1 MWYQFIF
8 ENLHFA
14 INLSLS
20 LVFFAAF
27 WLHFDAWIGRKT
39 VKEFVRVIG
48 YLLLSLS
55 FIVTAGHIETTIL
68 PATPIKIDLYN
79 IFLFLTRFFGYVSLI
94 GSYLLDPLVPKP
106 NQNTETSHA
115 FIPVWISIPFFTIA
129 AFAYPILASTIA
141 FLSLKRSTLGLENHL
156 KPIALAF
163 FLLAISE
170 LLSLGFLLQNTT
182 NSNIYAIVAPFG
194 VLWILQNII
203 LAVAA
208 AVTAKWVFGYLL
220 KRFQSQLFI
229 LFTSMIVVVFVIT
242 TIAFT
247 ALLLHNLESDKLKHL
262 ESDVHILAYT
272 IDSKKA
278 EILSD
283 AQVVSYNPEVQKAIV
298 DGDKKGLKILVT
310 SLLIAKKQAILTVVS
325 KDGVVL
331 ARGDNPDKIGD
342 SLSSDP
348 LVKKALRGSSASNV
362 ITRDSVVAPIVSIRS
377 ASPIKVGNTIVG
389 AVIVGTDIDNT
400 FVDGVKKA
408 TKLDSSIYADDIRSA
423 TTYISPDGKSRWIG
437 IGEQNG
443 VVKSEVLNKGKSYS
457 GVVNILNT
465 NYLAAYEPLKDINN
479 VTVGMLFVGVPQTN
493 LLVSAGRSIE
503 LTFLVSTILLMF
515 SVIPAFIMSKYLASQ
530 IK

>member
-14 INLSLS
+14 INLSLA

-27 WLHFDAWIGRKT
+27 WLHLDAWLGRKT
-39 VKEFVRVIG
+39 FKEVVRVIG

-68 PATPIKIDLYN
+68 PATTIKIDLYN
-79 IFLFLTRFFGYVSLI
+79 VFLFLTRFFGYAFLIVSYILA
-94 GSYLLDPLVPKP
+94 PLVPKP
-106 NQNTETSHA
+106 NQKIESSHA
-115 FIPVWISIPFFTIA
+115 FIPVWISVPFFTFS

-141 FLSLKRSTLGLENHL
+141 VLSLKRSTIGLENHL

-163 FLLAISE
+163 FLLAVSE

-182 NSNIYAIVAPFG
+182 NSSIYAIVAPFG
-194 VLWILQNII
+194 VLWILQNVV
-203 LAVAA
+203 LTLAA
-208 AVTAKWVFGYLL
+208 AVVAKWVFGYLL

-229 LFTSMIVVVFVIT
+229 LFTSMIVIVFVIT

-247 ALLLHNLESDKLKHL
+247 ALLLRNLESDALRHL
-262 ESDVHILAYT
+262 ESDVNILRYT

-283 AQVVSYNPEVQKAIV
+283 AQVISYNPDVQKAIV
-298 DGDKKGLKILVT
+298 GGDKKTLRSLVT
-310 SLLIAKKQAILTVVS
+310 SLLIAKKQAILTVIS

-342 SLSSDP
+342 SMSSDP
-348 LVKKALRGSSASNV
+348 LVKKALRGINASNIV
-362 ITRDSVVAPIVSIRS
+362 TSESVVAPIISIRS
-377 ASPIKVGNTIVG
+377 ATPIKVGSSIIG
-389 AVIVGTDIDNT
+389 AVIVGTEIDNA
-400 FVDGVKKA
+400 FVDGVKSA
-408 TKLDSSIYADDIRSA
+408 TNLDSSIYADDIRSA
-423 TTYISPDGKSRWIG
+423 TTYVSPDGKSRWIG
-437 IGEQNG
+437 IREQDG

-465 NYLAAYEPLKDINN
+465 NYLAAYEPLKDIDNI
-479 VTVGMLFVGVPQTN
+479 TVGMLFVGVPQTN

-515 SVIPAFIMSKYLASQ
+515 SIIPAFIMSKYLASQ

>member
-1 MWYQFIF
+1 
-8 ENLHFA
+8 
-14 INLSLS
+14 
-20 LVFFAAF
+20 
-27 WLHFDAWIGRKT
+27 
-39 VKEFVRVIG
+39 
-48 YLLLSLS
+48 
-55 FIVTAGHIETTIL
+55 
-68 PATPIKIDLYN
+68 
-79 IFLFLTRFFGYVSLI
+79 
-94 GSYLLDPLVPKP
+94 
-106 NQNTETSHA
+106 
-115 FIPVWISIPFFTIA
+115 
-129 AFAYPILASTIA
+129 
-141 FLSLKRSTLGLENHL
+141 
-156 KPIALAF
+156 
-163 FLLAISE
+163 
-170 LLSLGFLLQNTT
+170 
-182 NSNIYAIVAPFG
+182 
-194 VLWILQNII
+194 
-203 LAVAA
+203 
-208 AVTAKWVFGYLL
+208 
-220 KRFQSQLFI
+220 
-229 LFTSMIVVVFVIT
+229 MIVVVFVIT